1 MITFQ
6 LPCGWKATKE
16 KYKIENDQKLRNIKN
31 FITPTGKVVSLFVM
45 DAPGEDGIKI
55 MDNMI
60 RDYKDITPN
69 LYLMMYAKLKI
80 KEKDYYVYIVGDK
93 INKSIMAQANFILN
107 GLAFSFIFE
116 VDEYAPKISEII
128 QKDNTMKDVINFFKE
143 QK

>member
-1 MITFQ
+1 MITFR

-31 FITPTGKVVSLFVM
+31 FITPVGKVVSLFVM
-45 DAPGEDGIKI
+45 DTPGEDGIRI

-60 RDYKDITPN
+60 RDYKKITDN
-69 LYLMMYAKLKI
+69 LYLIMYSKLKI
-80 KEKDYYVYIVGDK
+80 KEKNYYIYIVGDK
-93 INKSIMAQANFILN
+93 VNKTIMAHANFILN

-116 VDEYAPKISEII
+116 IDEYVPKMSELI
-128 QKDNTMKDVINFFKE
+128 QKDYIMKDVIEFFKE